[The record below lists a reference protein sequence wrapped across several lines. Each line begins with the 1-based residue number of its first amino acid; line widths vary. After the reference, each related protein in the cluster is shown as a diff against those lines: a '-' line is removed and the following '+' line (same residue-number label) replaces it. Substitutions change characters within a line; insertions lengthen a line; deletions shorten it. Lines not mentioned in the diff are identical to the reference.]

1 MLIHTDDCDGAGED
15 EQILSDIF
23 SKINLIWT
31 IKLTDSEY
39 MLGISRKINYVDAKV
54 NAVEMTMTPFVE
66 AMVKSFHEHIKLGAA
81 TLPFPENACISKLD
95 EPATSEV
102 SEVLNL
108 GYQRAVGMLL
118 WAARH
123 CFPECK
129 YGVSRLCSVMAKPTY
144 KAFRA
149 AMHMIAYLNQI
160 KHRGIR
166 FGLDGNHLPLCQS
179 DASNKPDPADGLAQA
194 GFVISWFGGP
204 VATQSKK
211 LKHVGLSS
219 EHNEYMGI
227 TAAVKRVVW
236 LRQLLSE
243 LMVTPEII
251 ENPTVVFGDNTQA
264 NRLCLEHFISPGNQY
279 IYQTYHFNKEA
290 VALGF
295 VSIRWLQTKLNV
307 ADLFTKPVSR
317 QVLESL
323 VGRLTGYADDEQW
336 SSILGTTAM
345 VKGVKN
351 VSTPHQ
357 NS

>member
-1 MLIHTDDCDGAGED
+1 M
-15 EQILSDIF
+15 
-23 SKINLIWT
+23 
-31 IKLTDSEY
+31 
-39 MLGISRKINYVDAKV
+39 
-54 NAVEMTMTPFVE
+54 
-66 AMVKSFHEHIKLGAA
+66 
-81 TLPFPENACISKLD
+81 
-95 EPATSEV
+95 
-102 SEVLNL
+102 
-108 GYQRAVGMLL
+108 
-118 WAARH
+118 
-123 CFPECK
+123 
-129 YGVSRLCSVMAKPTY
+129 
-144 KAFRA
+144 
-149 AMHMIAYLNQI
+149 
-160 KHRGIR
+160 
-166 FGLDGNHLPLCQS
+166 CQS

-227 TAAVKRVVW
+227 TAAVKRVIW

-243 LMVTPEII
+243 LMVTPEIT

-351 VSTPHQ
+351 VSTPHE